1 MTQHAAIVGSGPN
14 GLTAACT
21 LARAGWKVT
30 VYEAEDLPG
39 GAARSAELFGPGLI
53 SDLGSSVHPLTAAS
67 TAYAE
72 ILGTEASP
80 TGSVDYAHPTV
91 AAAHPSDDDDA
102 APALLHRSL
111 EQTADELGEDAELWR
126 WILRPLVNNWDA
138 VKDAIFTPPSRPFTG
153 ITRSGHSAGAP
164 ASRSIAEALRATTS
178 AGVERGVAFAQF
190 GAVGA
195 MPARNMMRSFK
206 TAPGRALFAGLAAHS
221 TGPLTRPLTSA
232 FGVIL
237 GAAAHAVGWPVIRG
251 GSQNLVDALT
261 AELRAHGGEIITDFR
276 VEAIK
281 DVPLPGLRLG
291 VRKNLK
297 RRGYRIEGVRAGD
310 SGHRRRAGEEISD
323 VVVLDLT
330 PQQML
335 RLDGLHLTDRARRR
349 MKRWQYGP
357 GVVKI
362 DYLMDGPIP
371 WTRDVLAG
379 AGTLHLG
386 GTAEQITASEAAANN
401 GVIPG
406 RPYVLLAQP
415 SAADDSRTPDH
426 RTVNWAYAH
435 MPLGLD
441 ADGTARAARLIEAEI
456 TRYAPQ
462 FSDAVLERRIWG
474 PAEMEAWNANLVGGS
489 VSAGLATIGQTFSG
503 PASIRKPYSA
513 GMEGVYTCSAATP
526 PGGGAHGMAG
536 YNAAHAALHDT
547 QTY

>member
-30 VYEAEDLPG
+30 VYEAADLPG

-67 TAYAE
+67 IAYAS
-72 ILGTEASP
+72 ILGTDASA
-80 TGSVDYAHPTV
+80 GGIDYAHPPI
-91 AAAHPSDDDDA
+91 AAAHPLDDDDA
-102 APALLHRSL
+102 SPALLHRSL
-111 EQTADELGEDAELWR
+111 ERTADELGEDAELWR
-126 WILRPLVNNWDA
+126 WVIGPLVNNWDA
-138 VKDAIFTPPSRPFTG
+138 VRDAIFTPPSRPLTG
-153 ITRSGHSAGAP
+153 LTPSGEPGQQWTP
-164 ASRSIAEALRATTS
+164 RGIAEAVKATAS
-178 AGVERGVAFAQF
+178 AGIERGVAFAQF
-190 GAVGA
+190 GSVGA

-206 TAPGRALFAGLAAHS
+206 TARGRALFAGLAAHS

-237 GAAAHAVGWPVIRG
+237 GAAAHTVGWPVIRG
-251 GSQNLVDALT
+251 GSQNLVEALT
-261 AELRAHGGEIITDFR
+261 AELHAHGGEIITDFQ

-281 DVPLPGLRLG
+281 DVPLPGLRFG

-297 RRGYRIEGVRAGD
+297 RRGYRIEGVRAGHR
-310 SGHRRRAGEEISD
+310 GHRRRTGEEVAD

-330 PQQML
+330 PKQML
-335 RLDGLHLTDRARRR
+335 QLEGVDLTDRVTRR

-362 DYLMDGPIP
+362 DYLVDGPIP
-371 WTRDVLAG
+371 WERDVLAT
-379 AGTLHLG
+379 AGTVHLG
-386 GTAEQITASEAAANN
+386 GSAEQITSSEAAANT
-401 GVIPG
+401 GVLPG

-426 RTVNWAYAH
+426 RTISWAYAH
-435 MPLGLD
+435 VPAGLD
-441 ADGTARAARLIEAEI
+441 ADGTARAATLIEREI
-456 TRYAPQ
+456 SRFAPQ
-462 FSDAVLERRIWG
+462 FSESVLDRKVWG
-474 PAEMEAWNANLVGGS
+474 PADMEAWNANLVGGS
-489 VSAGLATIGQTFSG
+489 VSAGLATVGQTFSG
-503 PASIRKPYSA
+503 PASLRRPYSA

-536 YNAAHAALHDT
+536 YNAARAVLSETHSL
-547 QTY
+547 